1 MTDTTIPSPARAY
14 EDFYGPAI
22 FAPAAEILLEYADP
36 RPGESVLD
44 LACGTG
50 QVARRVAPRVGVQG
64 QVTALD
70 LSPGMLAVG
79 RDLPPPEG
87 AAIEWRQGDA
97 VDPGLE
103 DGRYDLALCQHGLQ
117 FFGDRARAL
126 REVHRVLRPG
136 GRVVLSVWQG
146 TDRHPAYRELA
157 ELEAR
162 HLGSLGVT
170 EEDTLLPFSVSEEE
184 VGALLREAGF
194 QGVRLE
200 PRSLEARFP
209 GPVDFI
215 RNMELAYAAVIP
227 AFVEDPRAFDAF
239 VETVEREAA
248 GLVARYVRDGMV
260 VVPMHLWVGV
270 GWV

>member
-1 MTDTTIPSPARAY
+1 MSATLPNPAEAY
-14 EDFYGPAI
+14 ERFYGPAI

-36 RPGESVLD
+36 RPGEVVLD

-50 QVARRVAPRVGVQG
+50 RVARRVAPRVGG
-64 QVTALD
+64 DGHVTALD

-79 RDLPPPEG
+79 EALPRPGG
-87 AAIEWRQGDA
+87 AGIEWLQGNA

-103 DGRYDLALCQHGLQ
+103 EGRYDLVVCQHGLQ

-126 REVHRVLRPG
+126 REVRRVLRPG

-146 TDRHPAYRELA
+146 LDRHPAYRELA

-162 HLGSLGVT
+162 HLGHLGVT
-170 EEDTLLPFSVSEEE
+170 EEDTLLPFSVSEPELR
-184 VGALLREAGF
+184 ALLSDAGF
-194 QGVRLE
+194 RDVRIE

-209 GPVDFI
+209 GSVDFM

-248 GLVARYVRDGMV
+248 GLVARHLRDGMV
-260 VVPMHLWVGV
+260 VLPMHLWVGV